1 MDASVDACPVAAGDT
16 FTMLFREEDEDEW
29 RAIEN
34 EHNGPITV
42 YMAPAESKGEGAV
55 WFKIYEQG
63 FESSSDLWAINILNE
78 NDGHLDVTI
87 PADIQAGDYLVR
99 GEILALHLADQGTYE
114 VYSNCALISVTGGGS
129 SVPDGVDLES
139 IYTDPDTYPGLL
151 WNLYDE
157 DNSNYPIPG
166 PAVYEAGTSGPTNGK
181 ANSAS
186 SSNSSSVTEDDKM
199 KSKTTGDNDP
209 KKEDEVKEDEVKEDE
224 VKEDEVKEDE
234 VKEDEVKEDDPK
246 KNDPSENKSQ
256 TPPTNKSN
264 SNNSSNSSNEP
275 CVNGKRRKL
284 RRRRR

>member
-1 MDASVDACPVAAGDT
+1 MDASVDACPIAAGDT

-42 YMAPAESKGEGAV
+42 YMAPAESKG
-55 WFKIYEQG
+55 
-63 FESSSDLWAINILNE
+63 
-78 NDGHLDVTI
+78 
-87 PADIQAGDYLVR
+87 
-99 GEILALHLADQGTYE
+99 
-114 VYSNCALISVTGGGS
+114 GGS
-129 SVPDGVDLES
+129 SVPDGVDLEL

-166 PAVYEAGTSGPTNGK
+166 PAVYEAGTSGPTNEK
-181 ANSAS
+181 ANSES
-186 SSNSSSVTEDDKM
+186 SSKSSSATEDEEMKSKSSSANENEEIKSKSSSANENEEIKSKSSSANENDEMKSKSSSVTEDEEVES
-199 KSKTTGDNDP
+199 KSSG
-209 KKEDEVKEDEVKEDE
+209 E
-224 VKEDEVKEDE
+224 
-234 VKEDEVKEDDPK
+234 
-246 KNDPSENKSQ
+246 NDPSEKKSQ